1 MAKKKI
7 VKPTVVE
14 KAIVVA
20 RLRGKYPQ
28 MFKPGWGKKLAN
40 KRTSDISN
48 RLRNAGIDQATIDR
62 MRGKKKS
69 K

>member
-7 VKPTVVE
+7 TKPTVAE
-14 KAIVVA
+14 KALMVV

-28 MFKPGWGKKLAN
+28 MFKPGWGKKLRN
-40 KRTSDISN
+40 KRTSDISS
-48 RLRNAGIDQATIDR
+48 RLRKAGIDQATIDR
-62 MRGKKKS
+62 MRKKKP